1 MKTKLLLFFIL
12 CIFIETSA
20 QQKIYDLTSNPNSFL
35 KFNGNLF
42 FEASTENT
50 SFEIWKS
57 DGTPEN
63 TAILHAMNVSKGY
76 NPKRILNTG
85 SAILNGKLF
94 FIARDNLSNGEI
106 WRTDGIN
113 ETVKITDF
121 LNGRAEKLTTV
132 GNSIFFLMK
141 TSNYVLQI
149 WKTDGTKEGTVLVK
163 DNLPIWNK
171 PTFEG
176 ELNNTFIFTFQVVNS
191 NDSRVW
197 RSDGTSEGTYPISDQ
212 MDGNGS
218 GLGGTAAFTQYSK
231 SANKLYF
238 VSRNY
243 LFETDGTPENT
254 INRGNVWNGS
264 FKLADF
270 SDVIEVNGNLYFM
283 FFSADYFNVEIWK
296 FNLAN
301 KDLSMVYSAQKS
313 QYFYPSSFV
322 YKNDSLIFC
331 GPNNANGTS
340 LLSMKLSNNEI
351 SEIKEMPSR
360 SKPFV
365 FFAYE
370 AAAFIYNINNNE
382 YFITSPENEKQER
395 SGYIFNYNL
404 QKVENITALDNVS
417 EAISYNDYLYY
428 SKDNKLWKYASN
440 LNVISIDKQ
449 PSLTLYPNP
458 STDFVQINLPN
469 SESIQTVNIFD
480 INGRLVTDLLTFHDN
495 RIDVS
500 RLAKGIYNVQIKYG
514 NSLINKKIVKI

>member
-1 MKTKLLLFFIL
+1 MKTKLLLLFLFIIIKL
-12 CIFIETSA
+12 NA
-20 QQKIYDLTSNPNSFL
+20 QQKIYDFTSNPNSFL
-35 KFNGNLF
+35 KFNNSLF
-42 FEASTENT
+42 FEASSENT
-50 SFEIWKS
+50 GFEIWKS
-57 DGTPEN
+57 DGTPES
-63 TAILHAMNVSKGY
+63 TAILQFMNASNGS
-76 NPKRILNTG
+76 NAKRILNTG

-94 FIARDNLSNGEI
+94 FIAKDDKSNGEI
-106 WRTDGIN
+106 WKTDGIN

-121 LNGRAEKLTTV
+121 LRGRVEKLTTV

-141 TSNYVLQI
+141 TSNYVLQV
-149 WKTDGTKEGTVLVK
+149 WKTDGTKEGTVLIK

-176 ELNNTFIFTFQVVNS
+176 ELNNTFVFTFQVVNS

-197 RSDGTSEGTYPISDQ
+197 RSDGTSDGTYPISAQ

-218 GLGGTAAFTQYSK
+218 GLGGTAAFSQYIK

-254 INRGNVWNGS
+254 INRGGTWYGS
-264 FKLADF
+264 FKIADF

-283 FFSADYFNVEIWK
+283 FFSADYLNLEIWK

-301 KDLSMVYSAQKS
+301 KDLSMIYSAQKS

-360 SKPFV
+360 SKPLA

-404 QKVENITALDNVS
+404 QKAENIAALDNVS

-428 SKDNKLWKYASN
+428 AKDNKLWKYANN
-440 LNVISIDKQ
+440 LNVISMDKQ
-449 PSLTLYPNP
+449 PLLTLYPNP
-458 STDFVQINLPN
+458 STDFIQINFPDG
-469 SESIQTVNIFD
+469 ESIQTIKIFD
-480 INGRLVTDLLTFHDN
+480 VNGRIVTNLSAYKDN
-495 RIDVS
+495 KIDVS

-514 NSLINKKIVKI
+514 NSLINKKIIKI